1 MQSLGDLY
9 QRLVDT
15 SLHPVLT
22 GRLRSSARQWHMLLF
37 GCALV
42 LITLTKSLFS
52 WKTAGILT
60 GVKMATLA
68 VVLGLARAGL
78 LPQWFPHWG

>member
-1 MQSLGDLY
+1 M
-9 QRLVDT
+9 
-15 SLHPVLT
+15 
-22 GRLRSSARQWHMLLF
+22 MLF
-37 GCALV
+37 SRALV

-60 GVKMATLA
+60 AMKLVTLA
-68 VVLGLARAGL
+68 VLLGLARAAF